1 MLTVVS
7 INDYKQQGGAEIF
20 EGVGTGFVWDKY
32 GHVVT
37 NYHVVS
43 KYVLDKSG
51 QQVVK
56 VVLDDGSG
64 GSQPYVARVVGTD
77 AMHDLAVLQPCRG
90 ASSQPYVAR
99 VVGTDAMHDLA
110 VLQVDAP
117 KDQLVPIRMGT
128 SGDLKVGQAV
138 YAVGNPYGLDKT
150 LTAGVV
156 SGLNRTI
163 PAPTGTR
170 IYGAIQSDASVNQ
183 GNSGGPMLD
192 SFARLVGVNTA
203 SFTRANTG
211 RGSGVNFALP
221 ADLVREIVPNLIVYG
236 TAAGK
241 GVRRG

>member
-51 QQVVK
+51 QQLLRMLLLVLRMLLLLQVVK

-64 GSQPYVARVVGTD
+64 G
-77 AMHDLAVLQPCRG
+77 
-90 ASSQPYVAR
+90 SQPYVAR

>member
-1 MLTVVS
+1 MRQPETVAARAATCHT
-7 INDYKQQGGAEIF
+7 KQH
-20 EGVGTGFVWDKY
+20 WDRQLCQAS
-32 GHVVT
+32 VPCAC
-37 NYHVVS
+37 
-43 KYVLDKSG
+43 
-51 QQVVK
+51 
-56 VVLDDGSG
+56 GS
-64 GSQPYVARVVGTD
+64 SRPASCPPLR
-77 AMHDLAVLQPCRG
+77 LQI
-90 ASSQPYVAR
+90 
-99 VVGTDAMHDLA
+99 
-110 VLQVDAP
+110 DAP
-117 KDQLVPIRMGT
+117 KSELVPIRMGT
-128 SGDLKVGQAV
+128 SADLKVGQAV

-156 SGLNRTI
+156 GGLNRTI
-163 PAPTGTR
+163 VAPTGTR

-221 ADLVREIVPNLIVYG
+221 ADLVREVVPNLIVYG